1 MAEESIVKK
10 ENKGGIRRFLMK
22 STNGMALGLFG
33 TLIIGTIIALFGMIP
48 GLEVVASFANL
59 IKGLMGVG
67 IGLGVALALEVKG
80 VAIVAIAAAG
90 AAGTLGFGFGLSG
103 WKLASYSDPLS
114 CYCSALCAYFA
125 IKYILRKKTPV
136 DLILIPLIG
145 LGAALGYVLLLSYW
159 VHYVTIGLQMAVELS
174 FQAVPWLMVIIVSVL
189 VGMALT
195 APISSVAVC
204 VAINI
209 GATPLAAMSAL
220 IGCCVQMVGFAVQ
233 SARDNKW
240 GSVLAIGIGTSMLQF
255 KNIIRKPV
263 IWLPTIIASA
273 LLSPFAFLFRNIPNY
288 AEMEESAAKA
298 LQQSL
303 SVGAGMGTSG
313 LVGPINT
320 LASTGWDWVNA
331 ILIVGVCVVLA
342 GASVFAIDLL
352 FRKAGWIKKG
362 DFALAEEEPKE
373 EAPKEEAAA

>member
-1 MAEESIVKK
+1 
-10 ENKGGIRRFLMK
+10 
-22 STNGMALGLFG
+22 
-33 TLIIGTIIALFGMIP
+33 
-48 GLEVVASFANL
+48 
-59 IKGLMGVG
+59 
-67 IGLGVALALEVKG
+67 
-80 VAIVAIAAAG
+80 
-90 AAGTLGFGFGLSG
+90 
-103 WKLASYSDPLS
+103 
-114 CYCSALCAYFA
+114 
-125 IKYILRKKTPV
+125 
-136 DLILIPLIG
+136 
-145 LGAALGYVLLLSYW
+145 
-159 VHYVTIGLQMAVELS
+159 
-174 FQAVPWLMVIIVSVL
+174 
-189 VGMALT
+189 
-195 APISSVAVC
+195 
-204 VAINI
+204 
-209 GATPLAAMSAL
+209 
-220 IGCCVQMVGFAVQ
+220 
-233 SARDNKW
+233 
-240 GSVLAIGIGTSMLQF
+240 MLQF

-362 DFALAEEEPKE
+362 DFALAEEESKE